1 MTVRKQ
7 SGSSA
12 SSLSPRL
19 HFCQPLQDP
28 QGPRVYGQQ
37 SPAVRNGP
45 LSLLKCQ
52 EEGKVGRRGLLTV
65 RCGWESWVKVEK
77 LSEHKEAPPDV
88 GTPRDRDRGDRNA
101 PPPPALGGEGMVV
114 AAGMCLSPLC
124 AGEWLMLGA
133 GGKGRWEGGVHG
145 GGGLAC
151 MGLQIHKPTLWPDRH
166 AGQLSDNT
174 SELSSVT
181 LGYLD

>member
-28 QGPRVYGQQ
+28 QGPQISGQQ

-45 LSLLKCQ
+45 LSLLKSQ

-65 RCGWESWVKVEK
+65 RCGWESRVKVEK
-77 LSEHKEAPPDV
+77 LSEHKEAPLDV
-88 GTPRDRDRGDRNA
+88 GTPRDSDRGDRNTPS
-101 PPPPALGGEGMVV
+101 PPLGGEGHNGSSRDVPLTHCVV
-114 AAGMCLSPLC
+114 VNGSCW
-124 AGEWLMLGA
+124 GEVGRG
-133 GGKGRWEGGVHG
+133 GGKEGCRDGEG
-145 GGGLAC
+145 WPARGSKFKNQLCGQTG
-151 MGLQIHKPTLWPDRH
+151 TLVSCLITP
-166 AGQLSDNT
+166 LF
-174 SELSSVT
+174 
-181 LGYLD
+181 